1 MGPTPCT
8 TKRSFQPQ
16 RPPLQRILAD
26 LRRRLPAS
34 SAEIA
39 AWLEQVHH
47 APPAASFL
55 TPHAF
60 PLLLLPWFLEK
71 AIQPSDP
78 DLKFREDV
86 VFTTMNLYYYLR
98 FIDNIIDNDALSD
111 VRLLPA
117 LSFFHV
123 NLQTPLQKYFDS
135 GHPFWEFF
143 LRIWLHCADVTIADC
158 SRTSFDAEEFV
169 AIAAKKTSAAK
180 IPLAAVCHRYG
191 RQDLIEPWVDF
202 HDVLGCWHQM
212 WNDLRDW
219 TADERNGIA
228 TYFLSHARQAKG
240 PNETIAEWVIR
251 EGYDWGLTTL
261 DGWMRDMKDR
271 ATALRSPDLVEYL
284 TRRDALERRRHED
297 IRSGLRN
304 LGKLLEAVSL

>member
-1 MGPTPCT
+1 M
-8 TKRSFQPQ
+8 
-16 RPPLQRILAD
+16 
-26 LRRRLPAS
+26 
-34 SAEIA
+34 
-39 AWLEQVHH
+39 
-47 APPAASFL
+47 
-55 TPHAF
+55 
-60 PLLLLPWFLEK
+60 
-71 AIQPSDP
+71 
-78 DLKFREDV
+78 
-86 VFTTMNLYYYLR
+86 
-98 FIDNIIDNDALSD
+98 
-111 VRLLPA
+111 
-117 LSFFHV
+117 
-123 NLQTPLQKYFDS
+123 
-135 GHPFWEFF
+135 
-143 LRIWLHCADVTIADC
+143 
-158 SRTSFDAEEFV
+158 

-180 IPLAAVCHRYG
+180 IPLAAVCHRYR

-251 EGYDWGLTTL
+251 EGYDWGLTAL

-304 LGKLLEAVSL
+304 LGKLLEAISL